1 MDNRE
6 RPTYPQAVR
15 DIQTFL
21 YTISQVDPLIPRV
34 NPDGI
39 YGPETA
45 DSVRIFQ
52 ETYLGFGDGK
62 VDFATWQAL
71 VAHYRTARTA
81 LREPERIAPFTAFLK
96 DGRLVLGDRSDVVMM
111 VRIMLASLGQEYA
124 EAEGLPITDL
134 FDAKLEEVILSFQ
147 YVNGLE
153 PDGIVDRNTWDR
165 LAIAYNKSLRIESS
179 K

>member
-1 MDNRE
+1 MENHE
-6 RPTYPQAVR
+6 RPTYRQAVR

-62 VDFATWQAL
+62 VDFTTWQAL
-71 VAHYRTARTA
+71 VAHYRTALTS
-81 LREPERIAPFTAFLK
+81 LREPERIAPFTTFLK

-111 VRIMLASLGQEYA
+111 VRIMLASIGLAYADA
-124 EAEGLPITDL
+124 EALPITDL
-134 FDAKLEEVILSFQ
+134 FDAKMEEAILSFQ

-153 PDGIVDRNTWDR
+153 PDGVIDRNTWDR
-165 LAIAYNKSLRIESS
+165 LAMAYNKSLRIE
-179 K
+179 

>member
-1 MDNRE
+1 MDNHE
-6 RPTYPQAVR
+6 RPTYRQAVR

-45 DSVRIFQ
+45 DSVRVFQ
-52 ETYLGFGDGK
+52 ETYLGFGDGR

-71 VAHYRTARTA
+71 VAHYRDARTA

-96 DGRLVLGDRSDVVMM
+96 DGRLLLGDRSDIVMM
-111 VRIMLASLGQEYA
+111 VRIMLATIGLDYA
-124 EAEGLPITDL
+124 CAEGLPITDL
-134 FDAKLEEVILSFQ
+134 FDDAMEEAILSFQ
-147 YVNGLE
+147 FANGRE
-153 PDGIVDRNTWDR
+153 PDGIIDRSTWDR
-165 LAIAYNKSLRIESS
+165 RAMAYNKSLRIE
-179 K
+179 